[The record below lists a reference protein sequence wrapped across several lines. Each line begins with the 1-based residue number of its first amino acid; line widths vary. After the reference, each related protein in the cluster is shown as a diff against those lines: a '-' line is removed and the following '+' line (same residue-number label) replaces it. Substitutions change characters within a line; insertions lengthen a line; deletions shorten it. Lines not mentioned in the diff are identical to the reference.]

1 MSNEQKGLQ
10 LNANGEI
17 VLTFYEDFTKETC
30 KKFMEELIAVE
41 QVVIEQN
48 AVNKQLAKE
57 AQQPIPILHIKLNSY
72 GGSMWDCFSLMNQI
86 DLLKEY
92 GVTVIMEAMG
102 YICSAGFMLF
112 LKGDVR
118 LVTSDQVFILYHYPL
133 TTYLH
138 ENIYRVEDDLRM
150 TMKHFEYIENLI
162 VKETKITK
170 EMLEKYRR
178 EDWIMDLELAR
189 ELEVV
194 NDVKIMKDYEE
205 KMKLERQKNDLHA
218 TLEKKIVALSISTH
232 FSFQEIYDMTIRKF
246 TMALT
251 TVDDLINY
259 KIMKTASMSGFVQ
272 WPKDHPIEHWFYKPD
287 KDMFGEIKPLY
298 NGGKHE

>member
-1 MSNEQKGLQ
+1 MNNEQKGIQ

-17 VLTFYEDFTKETC
+17 VLSFYEDFTKETC
-30 KKFMEELIAVE
+30 KKFMEELIMVE
-41 QVVIEQN
+41 QIAIEQT

-57 AQQPIPILHIKLNSY
+57 AQQPMPILHIKLNSY
-72 GGSMWDCFSLMNQI
+72 GGSMWDCFSLMNQL

-92 GVTVIMEAMG
+92 GITIIMEAMG

-118 LVTSDQVFILYHYPL
+118 LVTSEQVYILYHYPL
-133 TTYLH
+133 VSHLY
-138 ENIYRVEDDLRM
+138 ENVYRVEDDLKM

-178 EDWIMDLELAR
+178 EDWIMDLDLAR

-194 NDVKIMKDYEE
+194 NDVKIMKEYEE
-205 KMKLERQKNDLHA
+205 QTKKE
-218 TLEKKIVALSISTH
+218 EKHSQGLSDEEVEQL
-232 FSFQEIYDMTIRKF
+232 QEIFAELTLNEDEEEKDEMDKFFEGLSNNTRRHKRRLFRK
-246 TMALT
+246 
-251 TVDDLINY
+251 
-259 KIMKTASMSGFVQ
+259 KR
-272 WPKDHPIEHWFYKPD
+272 H
-287 KDMFGEIKPLY
+287 IK
-298 NGGKHE
+298 K

>member
-118 LVTSDQVFILYHYPL
+118 VVTSDQVFILYHYPL

-162 VKETKITK
+162 IKETKITK

-178 EDWIMDLELAR
+178 EDWVMDLEEAR

-194 NDVKIMKDYEE
+194 NDVKIMKEYEQ
-205 KMKLERQKNDLHA
+205 KMKKEQEQMQGITDEELEQLQEIFA
-218 TLEKKIVALSISTH
+218 ELTLNEVKEDKEEIEEEVENERYKIVIPKPR
-232 FSFQEIYDMTIRKF
+232 ERRRKR
-246 TMALT
+246 
-251 TVDDLINY
+251 
-259 KIMKTASMSGFVQ
+259 KIFKRRR
-272 WPKDHPIEHWFYKPD
+272 K
-287 KDMFGEIKPLY
+287 
-298 NGGKHE
+298 

>member
-1 MSNEQKGLQ
+1 MINNEQKGLQ
-10 LNANGEI
+10 LNAQGEI

-41 QVVIEQN
+41 QIVIEQN

-92 GVTVIMEAMG
+92 GVTVIMEAIG

-138 ENIYRVEDDLRM
+138 ENIYRVEEDLRM

-162 VKETKITK
+162 MKETKITK

-178 EDWIMDLELAR
+178 EDWVMDVEEAR
-189 ELEVV
+189 ALEVI
-194 NDVKIMKDYEE
+194 NDEKIMREYEE
-205 KMKLERQKNDLHA
+205 QQKK
-218 TLEKKIVALSISTH
+218 EKKEENHSQGLTDEEIEQL
-232 FSFQEIYDMTIRKF
+232 QEIFAELTLNEVKEDEEVEIEKEERIIVVPKPRERRRKR
-246 TMALT
+246 
-251 TVDDLINY
+251 
-259 KIMKTASMSGFVQ
+259 KIFKRRRR
-272 WPKDHPIEHWFYKPD
+272 
-287 KDMFGEIKPLY
+287 
-298 NGGKHE
+298 

>member
-1 MSNEQKGLQ
+1 MSNEQKGIQ

-17 VLTFYEDFTKETC
+17 VLSFYEDFTKETC
-30 KKFMEELIAVE
+30 KKFMEELIMVE
-41 QVVIEQN
+41 QIAIEQV

-57 AQQPIPILHIKLNSY
+57 AQQPMPILHIKLNSY
-72 GGSMWDCFSLMNQI
+72 GGSMWDCFSLMNQL

-92 GVTVIMEAMG
+92 GITIIMEAMG

-138 ENIYRVEDDLRM
+138 ENIYRVEEDLRM

-170 EMLEKYRR
+170 EMLEKYRK
-178 EDWIMDLELAR
+178 EDWIMDVEEAR
-189 ELEVV
+189 RLEVV
-194 NDVKIMKDYEE
+194 NDEKIMREYEE
-205 KMKLERQKNDLHA
+205 QQKK
-218 TLEKKIVALSISTH
+218 EKKEENHSQGLTDEEIEQL
-232 FSFQEIYDMTIRKF
+232 QEIFAELTLNEDIDDIEEENAVVIPKPRQRRKRRIF
-246 TMALT
+246 
-251 TVDDLINY
+251 
-259 KIMKTASMSGFVQ
+259 KRRRK
-272 WPKDHPIEHWFYKPD
+272 
-287 KDMFGEIKPLY
+287 
-298 NGGKHE
+298 

>member
-1 MSNEQKGLQ
+1 MINNEQKGLQ
-10 LNANGEI
+10 LNAQGEI

-41 QVVIEQN
+41 QIVIEQN

-162 VKETKITK
+162 MKETKITK

-178 EDWIMDLELAR
+178 EDWVMDLDLAR

-194 NDVKIMKDYEE
+194 NDVKIMKEYEE
-205 KMKLERQKNDLHA
+205 KMKKEQEQTHA
-218 TLEKKIVALSISTH
+218 QGLTDEEIEQL
-232 FSFQEIYDMTIRKF
+232 QEIFSELTLNELKEDGEVEKDDEVEKEERIIVVPKPRARRRKR
-246 TMALT
+246 
-251 TVDDLINY
+251 
-259 KIMKTASMSGFVQ
+259 KIFQRRRK
-272 WPKDHPIEHWFYKPD
+272 
-287 KDMFGEIKPLY
+287 
-298 NGGKHE
+298 